1 MKKLILLSLSF
12 LITVLVF
19 SQGTVGTPEQL
30 QRFLRSK
37 TIVMLESNPF
47 LEYNLIMK
55 STIEKH
61 WDLTEY
67 EFDTYTKD
75 RFNELR
81 LDTTLSFLFLQ
92 KVNYENDKTR
102 AQYQFLT
109 VVLGG
114 DYEFIV
120 QMPDIAQVPISYVD
134 VEEEEYIYELG
145 VLIRFLQE
153 HIKLTLNDPSL
164 KKGNIINYYN
174 KNMHSVKSKTL
185 YVMADEL
192 GPKVSTLKKIKKVYP
207 FDVKIV
213 TNEEV
218 QAAIDNRD
226 ENVILLHK
234 VGPGPDNRKARCF
247 KVLINAA
254 DAKLFY
260 FDWHMINDKKPD
272 GFLESDF
279 KKLAKKELK
288 EEKKQAKEDAKS
300 K

>member
-1 MKKLILLSLSF
+1 MKKILVFSLF
-12 LITVLVF
+12 IGFAAVAF
-19 SQGTVGTPEQL
+19 SQGTVGTSEQL
-30 QRFLRSK
+30 QRFLRTK

-67 EFDTYTKD
+67 EFDTYTKE
-75 RFNELR
+75 RFEELR
-81 LDTTLSFLFLQ
+81 YDTTLSFLVLQ
-92 KVNYENDKTR
+92 KVNFENDKTR
-102 AQYQFLT
+102 AIYQFLT

-120 QMPDIAQVPISYVD
+120 QMPDIAQVPLSYED
-134 VEEEEYIYELG
+134 VEESEYIYELG

-153 HIKLTLNDPSL
+153 HIKLTLNNPDL

-185 YVMADEL
+185 YVLADEL
-192 GPKVSTLKKIKKVYP
+192 GTKVNSLKKIKKVYP
-207 FDVKIV
+207 YDVKIV
-213 TNEEV
+213 TDEEV
-218 QAAIDNRD
+218 QQAIDNRD

-234 VGPGPDNRKARCF
+234 VGPGPKNKKARCW
-247 KVLINAA
+247 KVLIGAS
-254 DAKLFY
+254 DAKLYY
-260 FDWHMINDKKPD
+260 FDWHMISDKKPD

-279 KKLAKKELK
+279 KQLAKKELK
-288 EEKKQAKEDAKS
+288 EEKKQEREDS
-300 K
+300 KN